1 MNLCVKTCNF
11 ASSIQCRFGSQ
22 FSFLL
27 RPFHR
32 PGVDIPQ
39 PAAVPPIG
47 CRITPSSW
55 IIWPLLPAHTE
66 RNSASVPS
74 TNHRHLAQYGRDGT
88 HKEAGSGCQLVE
100 PARLSLAHPAVSLWI
115 CQGLQRKPMQRPY
128 VSSSSGVSGD
138 IQREGCNTWPLASNQ
153 CSSGSASTTAGSAW
167 SQQEQLDTLHIIT
180 YFYIQLHTITFTL
193 FLLQGFTCFTQY
205 YL

>member
-1 MNLCVKTCNF
+1 MKMCVIVCNKCSYMNLCVKTCNF

-100 PARLSLAHPAVSLWI
+100 PARLSLAHPVVSLWI
-115 CQGLQRKPMQRPY
+115 GSTVWLQLGQECTLHTLCGQTPWHLFGQQCWRR
-128 VSSSSGVSGD
+128 
-138 IQREGCNTWPLASNQ
+138 ASI
-153 CSSGSASTTAGSAW
+153 CSTTHC
-167 SQQEQLDTLHIIT
+167 QERHETGQDQIP
-180 YFYIQLHTITFTL
+180 
-193 FLLQGFTCFTQY
+193 
-205 YL
+205 